1 MDPWRLLGRA
11 ILVATDVLAAGT
23 VAGLTAFFATPI
35 VWVDDRVWAA
45 LTVGGAVAGVTLAV
59 ALALAGRGHRP
70 FPATRLATVA
80 WRRLWWL

>member
-11 ILVATDVLAAGT
+11 ILAATDAFAAGL
-23 VAGLTAFFATPI
+23 VAGLTAFFATPV

-45 LTVGGAVAGVTLAV
+45 LTVGAAVAGVTLAV
-59 ALALAGRGHRP
+59 ALALAGLGRRP

-80 WRRLWWL
+80 WQRLWWL